1 MKRKEL
7 EKLSNAQLRELQ
19 LLLFF
24 QDHII
29 KDTLKTEKNLKSYNN
44 TTNKEVQYK
53 NEKKR
58 YRIKL

>member
-53 NEKKR
+53 NE
-58 YRIKL
+58 